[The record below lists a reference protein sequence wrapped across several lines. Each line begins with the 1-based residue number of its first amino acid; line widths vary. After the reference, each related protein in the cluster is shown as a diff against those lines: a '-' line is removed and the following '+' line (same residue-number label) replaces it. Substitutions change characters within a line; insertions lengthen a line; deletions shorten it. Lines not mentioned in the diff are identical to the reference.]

1 LALERSVSPHPGPLP
16 KERESCRQAR
26 CVRTK
31 VRLGGALPTILPL
44 PLGEGRGEGKLLI
57 VSLRR
62 LVAVFVAFTVS
73 LPAVSAADKP
83 VSYYSEIVPIF
94 KRSCNGCHH
103 PGKLKGQL
111 DLTTFESF
119 KKGGKH
125 GPGFVAGN
133 PKESVILDEIG
144 GDEPSMP
151 KEGDPLSKAEV
162 ALIERWIKEDAKD
175 DTPAGVDSF
184 KLSAAPVYATPPV
197 ISAMVFSPDGKL
209 LAVSGYH
216 EVLLLAGAESNL
228 VARLV
233 GESPRIES
241 LAFSPGGKQLAV
253 AGSAPARF
261 GEIQLWDAGATNTVI
276 GPQKSWKLAADS
288 LYGISWSPDGQRLA
302 FGGADKSVRVI
313 AVADGKEL
321 LKFDNHSDW
330 VFATAWTTNGE
341 RLISGGRDRAIKLID
356 PKSGQFIDDIN
367 KLIEGVL
374 CFARHPTA
382 DIVAYGGE
390 NGYSR
395 TYKISDN
402 QGRTAANTDSNF
414 LKEFERMPGP
424 VQAIAFA
431 PDGKSVCVG
440 SVGGEARVFNTED
453 KKRLATLKG
462 HEGAIF
468 AIAYHPATNWIVT
481 GGYEGKLRVFQATN
495 GEPVRA
501 FIPAPLSGPGPQQ
514 QAAK

>member
-1 LALERSVSPHPGPLP
+1 MMHDDCKFERAVFPRGPLP
-16 KERESCRQAR
+16 I
-26 CVRTK
+26 T
-31 VRLGGALPTILPL
+31 
-44 PLGEGRGEGKLLI
+44 
-57 VSLRR
+57 R
-62 LVAVFVAFTVS
+62 LVAALAALFMAQF
-73 LPAVSAADKP
+73 AASAADKP
-83 VSYYSEIVPIF
+83 VSYYKDLVPIF

-111 DLTTFESF
+111 DLTTFETF

-125 GPGFVAGN
+125 GPGFVTGK
-133 PKESVILDEIG
+133 PKESIIIEEVS

-151 KEGDPLSKAEV
+151 KEGDPLSKAEI
-162 ALIERWIKEDAKD
+162 ALIERWITDGGSD
-175 DTPAGVDSF
+175 DTPAGAGSF
-184 KLSAAPVYATPPV
+184 KLSAAPIYATPPV
-197 ISAMVFSPDGKL
+197 ISAMAFSPDGKV

-241 LAFSPGGKQLAV
+241 LAFSPDGKRLAV

-261 GEIQLWDAGATNTVI
+261 GEIQLWDAGATNIVI
-276 GPQKSWKLAADS
+276 GPQKSWKLAPDS
-288 LYGISWSPDGQRLA
+288 LFGVSWSPDGERLA

-330 VFATAWTTNGE
+330 VFATAWTTNGA
-341 RLISGGRDRAIKLID
+341 RLISGSRDRAIKLID
-356 PKSGQFIDDIN
+356 AKSSQFIDDIN
-367 KLIEGVL
+367 KLLEGVL

-390 NGYSR
+390 TGGSR

-402 QGRTAANTDSNF
+402 QGRTVANTDSNF

-424 VQAIAFA
+424 VQAIAYA

-440 SVGGEARVFNTED
+440 SIGGEARVFNTED

-468 AIAYHPATNWIVT
+468 AIAYHPTTNWIVT
-481 GGYEGKLRVFQATN
+481 GGHEGKLRVFVSTN

-501 FIPAPLSGPGPQQ
+501 FIPAPLSPAQPQQ